1 MKPFSR
7 KIEKILAWI
16 ANVIMI
22 LMTGLVS
29 LGAFSGQLEAA
40 LKQPQIE
47 SMLNTLATD
56 QGVSAFLAS
65 SGMSITTLFVTAM
78 RVYAVAGIITLVIA
92 LIASF
97 TMRAKIVSGIL
108 FLISAALVGLMT
120 AGILIPVY
128 LLYFIVAIMLFVR
141 RAPKNTDNSDF
152 TQTTSEKPEIERL
165 EYM

>member
-78 RVYAVAGIITLVIA
+78 RVYAVVAIIALVIA

>member
-29 LGAFSGQLEAA
+29 LGAFSGQLETA
-40 LKQPQIE
+40 LQQPQIE
-47 SMLNTLATD
+47 PMLSTLAAD
-56 QGVSAFLAS
+56 QGISAFLAS

-141 RAPKNTDNSDF
+141 RTPKNTDNSDF

>member
-29 LGAFSGQLEAA
+29 LGAFSGQLETA
-40 LKQPQIE
+40 LQQPQIE

-152 TQTTSEKPEIERL
+152 TQTTSEKTEIDRL

>member
-16 ANVIMI
+16 ANTIMI

-29 LGAFSGQLEAA
+29 LGAFSGQLETV

-47 SMLNTLATD
+47 PMLNALMMD
-56 QGVSAFLAS
+56 QGVSTFLAS
-65 SGMSITTLFVTAM
+65 SGMSITTLFVTA
-78 RVYAVAGIITLVIA
+78 VKIYAVVGIITLIIA

-97 TMRAKIVSGIL
+97 TMRSRIVSGIL

-120 AGILIPVY
+120 AGVMIPVY
-128 LLYFIVAIMLFVR
+128 LLYFIVAVMLFVR
-141 RAPKNTDNSDF
+141 KAPKNNDTTDF
-152 TQTTSEKPEIERL
+152 TQTSEKPEIERL

>member
-22 LMTGLVS
+22 IVTGLMS
-29 LGAFSGQLEAA
+29 LGAFSGQLEVA
-40 LKQPQIE
+40 LKQPELEQ
-47 SMLNTLATD
+47 MLHNLLQDPAMKSLMDSTRMDIVTL
-56 QGVSAFLAS
+56 L
-65 SGMSITTLFVTAM
+65 VTGIKI
-78 RVYAVAGIITLVIA
+78 YAIVAIVLVVLA

-97 TMRAKIVSGIL
+97 TMRARFISGIL
-108 FLISAALVGLMT
+108 FLIAAALVGLMT
-120 AGILIPVY
+120 VGVLVPVY

-141 RAPKNTDNSDF
+141 RPSKNTDNSDF
-152 TQTTSEKPEIERL
+152 TQTTSEKPEIDRL

>member
-29 LGAFSGQLEAA
+29 LGAFSGQLETA
-40 LKQPQIE
+40 LQQPQIE
-47 SMLNTLATD
+47 PMLSSLAAD
-56 QGVSAFLAS
+56 QGISAFLVS

-141 RAPKNTDNSDF
+141 RTPKNTDNSDF
-152 TQTTSEKPEIERL
+152 TQTTSEKTEIDRL

>member
-29 LGAFSGQLEAA
+29 LGAFSGQLETA
-40 LKQPQIE
+40 LQQPQLE
-47 SMLNTLATD
+47 PMLSALSAD

-65 SGMSITTLFVTAM
+65 SGMSITTLFVTVM
-78 RVYAVAGIITLVIA
+78 KVYAVVAIIALVIA

-97 TMRAKIVSGIL
+97 TMRARIVSGIL
-108 FLISAALVGLMT
+108 FLISAVLVGLMT
-120 AGILIPVY
+120 AGVLIPVY
-128 LLYFIVAIMLFVR
+128 LLYFVVAVMLFVR
-141 RAPKNTDNSDF
+141 KAPKNTDNSDF

-165 EYM
+165 EYL

>member
-16 ANVIMI
+16 ANIIMI
-22 LMTGLVS
+22 LATALLS
-29 LGAFSGQLEAA
+29 LGAFSGQLETV
-40 LKQPQIE
+40 LKQPQLE
-47 SMLNTLATD
+47 PMLNNLLQDPGISSLLAT
-56 QGVSAFLAS
+56 
-65 SGMSITTLFVTAM
+65 SGMSIVTLLTIAVKIYA
-78 RVYAVAGIITLVIA
+78 AVAIVVVVLA

-97 TMRAKIVSGIL
+97 TMRARIVSGIL

-128 LLYFIVAIMLFVR
+128 LLYFIVAVMLFAR
-141 RAPKNTDNSDF
+141 RPPKNTGNEDF

>member
-97 TMRAKIVSGIL
+97 TMRARIVSGIL

-141 RAPKNTDNSDF
+141 RTPKNTDNSDF

>member
-141 RAPKNTDNSDF
+141 RTPKNTDNSDF
-152 TQTTSEKPEIERL
+152 TQTTSEKTEIDRL

>member
-29 LGAFSGQLEAA
+29 LGAFSGQLETA
-40 LKQPQIE
+40 LQQPQIE

-141 RAPKNTDNSDF
+141 RTSKNTDNSDF
-152 TQTTSEKPEIERL
+152 TQTTSEKTEIERL

>member
-16 ANVIMI
+16 ANVIMM

-141 RAPKNTDNSDF
+141 RTPKNTDNSYF

>member
-29 LGAFSGQLEAA
+29 LGAFSGQLETA
-40 LKQPQIE
+40 LQQPQIE

-128 LLYFIVAIMLFVR
+128 LLYFIVAVMLFVR
-141 RAPKNTDNSDF
+141 RTPKNTDNSDF

>member
-78 RVYAVAGIITLVIA
+78 RVYAVVAIIALVIA

-152 TQTTSEKPEIERL
+152 TQTTSEKTEIDRL

>member
-29 LGAFSGQLEAA
+29 LGAFSGQLETA
-40 LKQPQIE
+40 LQQPQIE

>member
-29 LGAFSGQLEAA
+29 LGAFSGQLETA
-40 LKQPQIE
+40 LQQPQIE

-56 QGVSAFLAS
+56 QGVSAFLVS

-141 RAPKNTDNSDF
+141 RTPKNTDNSDF

>member
-128 LLYFIVAIMLFVR
+128 LLYFIVAIMLFAR
-141 RAPKNTDNSDF
+141 RTPKNTDNSDF
-152 TQTTSEKPEIERL
+152 TQTTSEKPEIDRL

>member
-16 ANVIMI
+16 ANVIMM

-29 LGAFSGQLEAA
+29 LGAFSSQLETA
-40 LKQPQIE
+40 LQQPQLE
-47 SMLNTLATD
+47 SMLSTLASD
-56 QGVSAFLAS
+56 QGISAFLVS
-65 SGMSITTLFVTAM
+65 SGMSITTLFVTAVK
-78 RVYAVAGIITLVIA
+78 VYAVVAIIALVIA

-97 TMRAKIVSGIL
+97 TMRARIVSGIL
-108 FLISAALVGLMT
+108 FLISAVLVGLMT
-120 AGILIPVY
+120 AGVLIPVY
-128 LLYFIVAIMLFVR
+128 LLYFVVAVMLFVR

>member
-22 LMTGLVS
+22 LVTALLS
-29 LGAFSGQLEAA
+29 LGAFSGQLETV
-40 LKQPQIE
+40 LKQPQLE
-47 SMLNTLATD
+47 PMLNNLLQDPGVLSLLAT
-56 QGVSAFLAS
+56 
-65 SGMSITTLFVTAM
+65 SGMSIVTLLATA
-78 RVYAVAGIITLVIA
+78 VKIYAVVAIVVLVLA

-97 TMRAKIVSGIL
+97 TMRARIVSGIL

-128 LLYFIVAIMLFVR
+128 LLYFIVAVMLFAR
-141 RAPKNTDNSDF
+141 KPPKNTGNEDF
-152 TQTTSEKPEIERL
+152 TQTISEKPEIERL

>member
-141 RAPKNTDNSDF
+141 RTSKNTDNSDF
-152 TQTTSEKPEIERL
+152 TQTTSEKTEIERL

>member
-78 RVYAVAGIITLVIA
+78 RVYAVVGIITLVIA

-97 TMRAKIVSGIL
+97 TMRARIVSGIL

-128 LLYFIVAIMLFVR
+128 LLYFIVAIMLFAR
-141 RAPKNTDNSDF
+141 RMPKNTDNSDF

>member
-16 ANVIMI
+16 ANAIMI

-97 TMRAKIVSGIL
+97 TMRARIVSGIL
-108 FLISAALVGLMT
+108 FLISAVLVGLMT
-120 AGILIPVY
+120 AGVLIPVY
-128 LLYFIVAIMLFVR
+128 LLYFVVAVMLFVR

>member
-29 LGAFSGQLEAA
+29 LGAFSGQLETA

-152 TQTTSEKPEIERL
+152 TQTTSEKTEIDRL

>member
-78 RVYAVAGIITLVIA
+78 RVYAVVAIIALVIA

-141 RAPKNTDNSDF
+141 RAPKNSDNSDF
-152 TQTTSEKPEIERL
+152 TQTTSEKTEIDRL

>member
-47 SMLNTLATD
+47 PMLSTLAAD
-56 QGVSAFLAS
+56 QGISAFLAS

-97 TMRAKIVSGIL
+97 TMRAKIVSGIW
-108 FLISAALVGLMT
+108 FIISAALVGLMT

-141 RAPKNTDNSDF
+141 RTPKNTDNSDF
-152 TQTTSEKPEIERL
+152 TQTTSEKTEIDRL

>member
-141 RAPKNTDNSDF
+141 RTPKNTDNSDF

>member
-29 LGAFSGQLEAA
+29 LGAFSGQLETA
-40 LKQPQIE
+40 LQQPQIE

-141 RAPKNTDNSDF
+141 RTPKNTDNSDF
-152 TQTTSEKPEIERL
+152 TQTTSEKTEIDRL

>member
-29 LGAFSGQLEAA
+29 LGSFSGQLETA
-40 LKQPQIE
+40 LQQPQLE
-47 SMLNTLATD
+47 PMLSALSAD

-65 SGMSITTLFVTAM
+65 SGMSITTLFVTVM
-78 RVYAVAGIITLVIA
+78 KVYAVVAIIALVIA

-97 TMRAKIVSGIL
+97 TMRARIVSGIL
-108 FLISAALVGLMT
+108 FLISAVLVGFMT
-120 AGILIPVY
+120 AGVLIPVY
-128 LLYFIVAIMLFVR
+128 LLYFVVAVMLFVR
-141 RAPKNTDNSDF
+141 KAPKNTDNSDF

-165 EYM
+165 EYL